1 MGAPDR
7 PVGWHRGHVRRS
19 ADPPIGVPHPSIGGA
34 GPTDSRVWR
43 PPLRLGL
50 SALVLLCV
58 GVRTRMMGTDGI
70 DLPKLGA
77 PARRALIGAGYTRL
91 KDLTK
96 VKESEI
102 LRLHGMGPKAMRVL
116 RDVLTERGLSFR
128 DG

>member
-1 MGAPDR
+1 M
-7 PVGWHRGHVRRS
+7 
-19 ADPPIGVPHPSIGGA
+19 
-34 GPTDSRVWR
+34 
-43 PPLRLGL
+43 LL
-50 SALVLLCV
+50 SV
-58 GVRTRMMGTDGI
+58 GVGTRMTGTDGI

-96 VKESEI
+96 AKESEI

-116 RDVLTERGLSFR
+116 RDALTERGLSFR